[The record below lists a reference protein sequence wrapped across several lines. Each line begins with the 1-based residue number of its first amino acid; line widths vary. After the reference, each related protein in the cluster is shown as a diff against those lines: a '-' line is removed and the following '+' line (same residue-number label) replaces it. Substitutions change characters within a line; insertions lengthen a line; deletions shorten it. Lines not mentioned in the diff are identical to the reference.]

1 MVAALP
7 RRLRAG
13 LSFLPSATVVVL
25 GLLSTACAGDDPRW
39 SNRTSY
45 LGAYSNTQYARRQAG
60 LEDSPL
66 AQSTD
71 DGSFWSGGGRGSPRI
86 EIRLAEQRA
95 YFFKGGDL
103 AGVSSISSGKEGYD
117 TPAGSYRIIQKD
129 KDHRSSLYGRIVD
142 ASTGQ
147 VLIEDA
153 DTKRDRVP
161 KGARFE
167 GAPMPNFMRIVGGVG
182 MHAGYLPGVPA
193 SHGCIRMPPYMS
205 EHFFE
210 NAPHGTPVVVSR

>member
-1 MVAALP
+1 MVAVLP
-7 RRLRAG
+7 RRLRAC
-13 LSFLPSATVVVL
+13 LSFLPAAVAVVL

-45 LGAYSNTQYARRQAG
+45 LGAYSNTQYARRQAAG
-60 LEDSPL
+60 EEGGPL
-66 AQSTD
+66 ARAGD
-71 DGSFWSGGGRGSPRI
+71 DGSFWSGGRGSPRI

-95 YFFKGGDL
+95 YFYKGGEL
-103 AGVSSISSGKEGYD
+103 AGVSAISSGKEGHD
-117 TPAGSYRIIQKD
+117 TPVGTYRIIQKN

-142 ASTGQ
+142 ASTGE

-210 NAPHGTPVVVSR
+210 NAPQGTPVVVSR